1 MSNLFILLKNSFINS
16 TGINSLSKGVSTSN
30 EKKKLLITTATL
42 LLIAAVICFMST
54 TYSIALATVLKPMG
68 YLDLI
73 LIVAVLFS
81 CILSFITSI
90 YKAQGTLFSSK
101 DYDLLMALPIR
112 NSTILTS
119 KILSLMSINYIGTA
133 LVIVPASIVYFI
145 YNGSLSWIFFII
157 LIIGLIF
164 IPMIPIISA
173 LIIAVAITFVS
184 SRFKHK
190 NIVTTVV
197 GMIAFL
203 LIMMLSMNMQNYINE
218 FIANSDSIVK
228 GLSSI
233 YLPAMYLKEALVNY
247 DIFALIKFILISIV
261 PFLIFILVFSK
272 TFKVINGK
280 LSESYKKANYK
291 VSKLEASSV
300 IKSLITQELRRYF
313 ATPIY
318 VMNTAF
324 GMVLLVAASIAT
336 LFVSKE
342 TLVEFL
348 GYPEI
353 ANMIPVAILVFLVF
367 TIGLSCTTNSSI
379 SLEGNRLWILK
390 SLPIEPNDIFKGKII
405 TNLIITI
412 PASIIANVFFYIG
425 LKFDIKYLIFNLVIS
440 IVFAIVSAILGI
452 IINLYF
458 PKMEWTNPTTVV
470 KQSASVMIT
479 ILGILILILVVVA
492 VSVVLVKVFNIT
504 NMMIILSSVLIIFL
518 IALFVSIKVLNNIG
532 SEKFNRL

>member
-145 YNGSLSWIFFII
+145 YNGSLSWTFFII

-173 LIIAVAITFVS
+173 SIIVVAITFIS

-203 LIMMLSMNMQNYINE
+203 LIMILSMNMQNYINE

-353 ANMIPVAILVFLVF
+353 ANMIPVEILVFLVF

>member
-1 MSNLFILLKNSFINS
+1 
-16 TGINSLSKGVSTSN
+16 
-30 EKKKLLITTATL
+30 
-42 LLIAAVICFMST
+42 
-54 TYSIALATVLKPMG
+54 
-68 YLDLI
+68 
-73 LIVAVLFS
+73 
-81 CILSFITSI
+81 
-90 YKAQGTLFSSK
+90 
-101 DYDLLMALPIR
+101 
-112 NSTILTS
+112 
-119 KILSLMSINYIGTA
+119 
-133 LVIVPASIVYFI
+133 
-145 YNGSLSWIFFII
+145 
-157 LIIGLIF
+157 
-164 IPMIPIISA
+164 
-173 LIIAVAITFVS
+173 
-184 SRFKHK
+184 
-190 NIVTTVV
+190 
-197 GMIAFL
+197 MIAFL
-203 LIMMLSMNMQNYINE
+203 LIMILSMNMQNYINE

-247 DIFALIKFILISIV
+247 DIFVLIKFILISIV

-353 ANMIPVAILVFLVF
+353 ANMIPVEILVFLVF

>member
-1 MSNLFILLKNSFINS
+1 M
-16 TGINSLSKGVSTSN
+16 
-30 EKKKLLITTATL
+30 
-42 LLIAAVICFMST
+42 
-54 TYSIALATVLKPMG
+54 
-68 YLDLI
+68 
-73 LIVAVLFS
+73 
-81 CILSFITSI
+81 
-90 YKAQGTLFSSK
+90 
-101 DYDLLMALPIR
+101 
-112 NSTILTS
+112 
-119 KILSLMSINYIGTA
+119 
-133 LVIVPASIVYFI
+133 
-145 YNGSLSWIFFII
+145 
-157 LIIGLIF
+157 
-164 IPMIPIISA
+164 
-173 LIIAVAITFVS
+173 
-184 SRFKHK
+184 
-190 NIVTTVV
+190 
-197 GMIAFL
+197 
-203 LIMMLSMNMQNYINE
+203 
-218 FIANSDSIVK
+218 
-228 GLSSI
+228 
-233 YLPAMYLKEALVNY
+233 
-247 DIFALIKFILISIV
+247 
-261 PFLIFILVFSK
+261 VFSK
-272 TFKVINGK
+272 TFKVINGE

-353 ANMIPVAILVFLVF
+353 ANMIPVEILVFLVF